1 MIDRSTPLQVQGRV
15 GDRMIEMQA
24 RRLAAEARAGSSRTH
39 DTHTHWLAG
48 ELRAAVHASTA
59 LVTRLRQV
67 HVHPA
72 NRVATGHHRA

>member
-24 RRLAAEARAGSSRTH
+24 RRLAAEARAGSSRAHDSRTH
-39 DTHTHWLAG
+39 RLTG
-48 ELRAAVHASTA
+48 ELRAVVHTGAA
-59 LVTRLRQV
+59 LVARLRHV

-72 NRVATGHHRA
+72 NQVATGHHRA